1 MGALAL
7 RLYGIDWDQGYHY
20 HPDERFLLLF
30 KVPEIQWPIGDL
42 WSSLLDPAT
51 SSWNPRWFAYGSF
64 PFYQL
69 YFLNQLAPALH
80 PDYVLDDL
88 RFLGRGLSALFDVG
102 AIFLTYLLG
111 ARLFGWR
118 TGLLAAAFGMLAVIH
133 IQLSHFAAFDVQL
146 VFWVLVALY
155 GAARVLERPDLPGV
169 LLTGAGLGLALA
181 TKTSVL
187 PLIIPIATA
196 YLLYGCTEQSSQRL
210 QLNIDP
216 ARVRRA
222 LWGLAGTA
230 GVAAL
235 LFVIAMP
242 YALLDWATF
251 TRDVLEQSEMA
262 MRIRDYP
269 YTRQYVDTTP
279 YLYHIQQLIS
289 WGFGI
294 PLGLLAWLGLVLACL
309 RGLRN
314 PHAGDL
320 LLLAWVLPYFL
331 FIGATPVKYLRY
343 LLPITPVLLLLAAHV
358 LVLWWES
365 SRPRERALSPVAPR
379 LVTPRFYLALVL
391 RRIFSPAVVTVIVLT
406 TTAWYALAFTNIY
419 QEAHPATRLSEWVNE
434 HVPKGS
440 VLLKEHWGEGVPRL
454 EQYQIQE
461 LPLYEPD
468 DAAKLG
474 QLVHRLEGSD
484 YVVFFS
490 NRLYGTIPRL
500 PERYPLTSRY
510 YRLLFSGDLGYRL
523 VHTSNAEVSFLGV
536 TWRNDTFTRPGLPP
550 PEGISYPSQGL
561 VLHMGY
567 ADESFTVYDHP
578 MTLLFKKEQALSAP
592 ELTALLQPALFTDTP
607 SGVREGPLLTPQ
619 DVQTQRAG
627 GTWSHIFQTDSLPN
641 QHPWFT
647 WLLTIEVLGLL
658 AFPLAFWL
666 FQAFPDRGFLLAK
679 GLGILGL
686 AYGSWLLASL
696 QWLPFTQSTIVLVG
710 ILLALMSVLL
720 LLKQRT
726 VIVRHIRERWRLL
739 LGMEGLFLLAFIVFY
754 QIRLANPDL
763 WHPWLGG
770 EKPMDFAYLNA
781 VIRSTIM
788 PAYDPWYS
796 GGMINY
802 YYFGQVIVG
811 TLIKLTGILPEIAY
825 NLAIPTLFALTVG
838 HAASLGS
845 ALLAA
850 QRASLLRGRALL
862 AAGASAAVAVA
873 VVGNLDGLVQ
883 VLENLRNASDL
894 DFVSTIPGLEGGVKA
909 AAGLWNF
916 LGGQIAPGQF
926 DYWRSRSLG
935 GMDPGFIDP
944 ALQAPSIS
952 ITEFPFFTFLFADL
966 HAHLIAL
973 PFTVLAAAFA
983 LQTAIRSQGSPLLRR
998 LALLLTFGL
1007 VLGALR
1013 WTNTWDFPTYL
1024 ALGLTAVAISRL
1036 AQWSS
1041 FSLGAVLIVIFQAL
1055 FLAGSS
1061 LLLFRPFESA
1071 FEVFYSGG
1079 LQPSPEATPLL
1090 LYLRMYGLY
1099 LTVLVGF
1106 VVYEIVH
1113 RFNNTP
1119 LLRLARLALARPA
1132 HAVRVVSLALRL
1144 GLPPGRAR
1152 FSAIA
1157 AVLLIAALVVLVGAT
1172 STVGFLLLLLGAL
1185 ALLAWRESTRPTERG
1200 SAYLFALALAAGAAS
1215 LSLVVDV
1222 VKLDIPGEVQR
1233 MNNVFKLY
1241 FQVWTLYA
1249 LSAAYALWWVL
1260 GGLRRSAPPAS
1271 SRWPAFWR
1279 RAWLTG
1285 VAILVASS
1293 LVYPLM
1299 ATPVRVADR
1308 FAPTPPTNNGMEFMR
1323 NAVYN
1328 DEHGPIELRWDYRAI
1343 QWLREHVQG
1352 SPVILEGNTP
1362 IYRWGSRVS
1371 IYTGLPTILGWDW
1384 HQTQQRWGYPDG
1396 LHQRKA
1402 DVTTLYSTS
1411 DIATTLALLH
1421 RYQVEYVYVGEL
1433 ERLYYPVS
1441 GIDKFHTM
1449 TNQGMLQAIY
1459 QNSQVTIYRVC
1470 YLAPWC

>member
-1 MGALAL
+1 M
-7 RLYGIDWDQGYHY
+7 
-20 HPDERFLLLF
+20 
-30 KVPEIQWPIGDL
+30 
-42 WSSLLDPAT
+42 
-51 SSWNPRWFAYGSF
+51 
-64 PFYQL
+64 
-69 YFLNQLAPALH
+69 
-80 PDYVLDDL
+80 
-88 RFLGRGLSALFDVG
+88 
-102 AIFLTYLLG
+102 
-111 ARLFGWR
+111 
-118 TGLLAAAFGMLAVIH
+118 
-133 IQLSHFAAFDVQL
+133 
-146 VFWVLVALY
+146 
-155 GAARVLERPDLPGV
+155 
-169 LLTGAGLGLALA
+169 
-181 TKTSVL
+181 
-187 PLIIPIATA
+187 
-196 YLLYGCTEQSSQRL
+196 
-210 QLNIDP
+210 
-216 ARVRRA
+216 
-222 LWGLAGTA
+222 
-230 GVAAL
+230 
-235 LFVIAMP
+235 
-242 YALLDWATF
+242 
-251 TRDVLEQSEMA
+251 
-262 MRIRDYP
+262 
-269 YTRQYVDTTP
+269 
-279 YLYHIQQLIS
+279 
-289 WGFGI
+289 
-294 PLGLLAWLGLVLACL
+294 
-309 RGLRN
+309 
-314 PHAGDL
+314 
-320 LLLAWVLPYFL
+320 
-331 FIGATPVKYLRY
+331 
-343 LLPITPVLLLLAAHV
+343 
-358 LVLWWES
+358 
-365 SRPRERALSPVAPR
+365 
-379 LVTPRFYLALVL
+379 
-391 RRIFSPAVVTVIVLT
+391 
-406 TTAWYALAFTNIY
+406 
-419 QEAHPATRLSEWVNE
+419 
-434 HVPKGS
+434 
-440 VLLKEHWGEGVPRL
+440 
-454 EQYQIQE
+454 
-461 LPLYEPD
+461 
-468 DAAKLG
+468 
-474 QLVHRLEGSD
+474 
-484 YVVFFS
+484 
-490 NRLYGTIPRL
+490 
-500 PERYPLTSRY
+500 
-510 YRLLFSGDLGYRL
+510 
-523 VHTSNAEVSFLGV
+523 
-536 TWRNDTFTRPGLPP
+536 
-550 PEGISYPSQGL
+550 
-561 VLHMGY
+561 
-567 ADESFTVYDHP
+567 
-578 MTLLFKKEQALSAP
+578 
-592 ELTALLQPALFTDTP
+592 
-607 SGVREGPLLTPQ
+607 
-619 DVQTQRAG
+619 
-627 GTWSHIFQTDSLPN
+627 
-641 QHPWFT
+641 
-647 WLLTIEVLGLL
+647 L

-696 QWLPFTQSTIVLVG
+696 QWLPFTRSTIMLVG

-720 LLKQRT
+720 LFKQRT

-754 QIRLANPDL
+754 QIRILNPDL

-883 VLENLRNASDL
+883 VLENLRNASNL

-916 LGGQIAPGQF
+916 LGGHSVPEQF

-1041 FSLGAVLIVIFQAL
+1041 FSLGAVLIVVFPSAL
-1055 FLAGSS
+1055 PGWLQPPPVLPPLSPLLRSS
-1061 LLLFRPFESA
+1061 IAAACS
-1071 FEVFYSGG
+1071 
-1079 LQPSPEATPLL
+1079 PSPEATPLL

-1099 LTVLVGF
+1099 LAVLVGF

-1132 HAVRVVSLALRL
+1132 HVVRVVSLALRL
-1144 GLPPGRAR
+1144 GLPTGRAR

-1157 AVLLIAALVVLVGAT
+1157 AVLLITALVVLVGAT

-1249 LSAAYALWWVL
+1249 LSAAYRALV
-1260 GGLRRSAPPAS
+1260 GAGRAAP
-1271 SRWPAFWR
+1271 
-1279 RAWLTG
+1279 
-1285 VAILVASS
+1285 
-1293 LVYPLM
+1293 
-1299 ATPVRVADR
+1299 
-1308 FAPTPPTNNGMEFMR
+1308 
-1323 NAVYN
+1323 
-1328 DEHGPIELRWDYRAI
+1328 
-1343 QWLREHVQG
+1343 
-1352 SPVILEGNTP
+1352 
-1362 IYRWGSRVS
+1362 
-1371 IYTGLPTILGWDW
+1371 
-1384 HQTQQRWGYPDG
+1384 
-1396 LHQRKA
+1396 
-1402 DVTTLYSTS
+1402 
-1411 DIATTLALLH
+1411 
-1421 RYQVEYVYVGEL
+1421 
-1433 ERLYYPVS
+1433 
-1441 GIDKFHTM
+1441 
-1449 TNQGMLQAIY
+1449 
-1459 QNSQVTIYRVC
+1459 
-1470 YLAPWC
+1470 